1 MSRRRVI
8 VVGDVMLDV
17 IAKPLTRV
25 ASTSDTPASVH
36 VGRGGA
42 AANMAAALAESGH
55 EVVFVGACGDDAAR
69 TIFTQALSRDGVEVR
84 LQVTPG
90 VTGTVVA
97 VVADDAQR
105 AMFTDRGANSS
116 LTEAFV
122 LAQLED
128 PFDHVHV
135 SGYTLLD
142 AATRAAGASVLRRA
156 RERGRPSSV
165 DVCSVGPLSHVTPE
179 VFLTSAREASMLFAN
194 EEEALALAGEADVD
208 AALAILRRSFS
219 DVMVTRGPEGALAV
233 SGTEVARSRSL
244 SDLVLDTTG
253 AGDAATGAFLG
264 ARLHG
269 ANLDEALTLA
279 MQASAR
285 VVRALGARAD

>member
-1 MSRRRVI
+1 
-8 VVGDVMLDV
+8 
-17 IAKPLTRV
+17 
-25 ASTSDTPASVH
+25 
-36 VGRGGA
+36 
-42 AANMAAALAESGH
+42 
-55 EVVFVGACGDDAAR
+55 
-69 TIFTQALSRDGVEVR
+69 
-84 LQVTPG
+84 
-90 VTGTVVA
+90 
-97 VVADDAQR
+97 
-105 AMFTDRGANSS
+105 
-116 LTEAFV
+116 
-122 LAQLED
+122 
-128 PFDHVHV
+128 
-135 SGYTLLD
+135 
-142 AATRAAGASVLRRA
+142 
-156 RERGRPSSV
+156 
-165 DVCSVGPLSHVTPE
+165 
-179 VFLTSAREASMLFAN
+179 MLFAN

>member
-156 RERGRPSSV
+156 RERGLPSSV